1 MKKLL
6 FDTRRWQMTGILIVV
21 ILIVV
26 LISFSYLVLKLEHKR
41 VPATDYVSRI
51 ELQNYWIKAINIK
64 NPELHDA
71 IVAAML
77 LSMDAG
83 KEIFVLR
90 NNEGGKLKYR
100 LSTNRGNA
108 DNILSYSHKDR
119 YISFDHYNVTDG
131 PLIETVSNQL
141 LIERKLDSYYQELG
155 IK

>member
-1 MKKLL
+1 MKELL
-6 FDTRRWQMTGILIVV
+6 FNMRRWLVTSILV
-21 ILIVV
+21 VV
-26 LISFSYLVLKLEHKR
+26 LISFGYLAHQASKHKKI
-41 VPATDYVSRI
+41 PTNDYVSRI
-51 ELQNYWIKAINIK
+51 DSQNYWIKAINIK

-71 IVAAML
+71 ILAAML
-77 LSMDAG
+77 LSKDTS

-90 NNEGGKLKYR
+90 NSEGGKLKYR

-131 PLIETVSNQL
+131 PLIETASNQL

>member
-1 MKKLL
+1 MKELL
-6 FDTRRWQMTGILIVV
+6 FNMRRWLVTSILV
-21 ILIVV
+21 VV
-26 LISFSYLVLKLEHKR
+26 LISFGYLAHQASKHKKI
-41 VPATDYVSRI
+41 PTNDYVSRI
-51 ELQNYWIKAINIK
+51 DSQNYWIKAINIK

-77 LSMDAG
+77 LSKDTS

-90 NNEGGKLKYR
+90 NSEGGKLKYR

-119 YISFDHYNVTDG
+119 YVSFDHYNVTDG
-131 PLIETVSNQL
+131 PLIETTSNQL

>member
-1 MKKLL
+1 MKELL
-6 FDTRRWQMTGILIVV
+6 FNMRRWLVTSILV
-21 ILIVV
+21 VV
-26 LISFSYLVLKLEHKR
+26 LISFGYLAHQASKHKKI
-41 VPATDYVSRI
+41 PTNDYVSRI
-51 ELQNYWIKAINIK
+51 DSQNYWIKAINIK

-77 LSMDAG
+77 LSKDTS

-90 NNEGGKLKYR
+90 NSEGGKLKYR

-131 PLIETVSNQL
+131 PLIETTSNQL